1 MIITKRVLPRRTVLR
16 GLGAALAL
24 PMLDGMVPALSALGR
39 SAARPATRLGVV
51 YVPNGIVMD
60 QWTPATEGAGFYLP
74 PILRPLAPFRDH
86 LTVVSGLS
94 NKGPDDIHETGATSF
109 LTGVPPKRTQ
119 GASLGAGV
127 SMDQVAARETG
138 RHTQLASLELA
149 LESGDDVGTCGGG
162 YTCAY
167 TNTICWRSATT
178 PLPMETNPRAVFER
192 MLGDAGGT
200 DPAARLA
207 RIEQNRSL
215 LDAVTGKLARL
226 RHDLGPGDRRRLGE
240 YLDAVRD
247 IERRIQKA
255 EAQVDEPLPDIS
267 PPAGVPATFE
277 EHAKLMFDLQ
287 VLAYQTDL
295 TRVVSFMVSR
305 EYSGRTYPEIGVPEA
320 HHPTS
325 HHQNDPDKLAKL
337 TRVNTYHTTLL
348 AYYLDRLQA
357 TPDGDGTLLDH
368 LALVYGGGLSDGNR
382 HSSENL
388 PILVIGGGAGRLRG
402 GRHVRCPDP
411 TPMSNLH
418 VTLLDKLGVPVERFG
433 TSTGD
438 LDAAWAR
445 EAVAVV

>member
-1 MIITKRVLPRRTVLR
+1 MIISKRVLPRRTVLR

-39 SAARPATRLGVV
+39 TAARPVARLGVV

-60 QWTPATEGAGFYLP
+60 QWTPATGGAGFDLP
-74 PILRPLAPFRDH
+74 PILRPLARFRDQVS
-86 LTVVSGLS
+86 VVSGLS

-119 GASLGAGV
+119 GAQLGAGV
-127 SMDQVAARETG
+127 SMDQVAAREAG

-192 MLGDAGGT
+192 LLGDAAGT

-207 RIEQNRSL
+207 RIRQNRSL
-215 LDAVTGKLARL
+215 LDAVSDKLARL
-226 RHDLGPGDRRRLGE
+226 HHDLGPGDRRRLGE
-240 YLDAVRD
+240 YVDAVRD
-247 IERRIQKA
+247 IERRIQRA
-255 EAQVDEPLPDIS
+255 EAQVDEPLPDIT
-267 PPAGVPATFE
+267 PPAGIPGAFE

-295 TRVVSFMVSR
+295 TRVISFMVSR

-337 TRVNTYHTTLL
+337 TRINTYHTTLL
-348 AYYLDRLQA
+348 AYYLDRLQT

-368 LALVYGGGLSDGNR
+368 VALVYGGGLSDGNR

-388 PILVIGGGAGRLRG
+388 PIPGDRRRGGPPAGRTPRALSPSDA
-402 GRHVRCPDP
+402 HVEPAR
-411 TPMSNLH
+411 
-418 VTLLDKLGVPVERFG
+418 
-433 TSTGD
+433 
-438 LDAAWAR
+438 DAARHAR
-445 EAVAVV
+445 RPGRAVRHEHGRPGCGLVR

>member
-1 MIITKRVLPRRTVLR
+1 M
-16 GLGAALAL
+16 
-24 PMLDGMVPALSALGR
+24 
-39 SAARPATRLGVV
+39 
-51 YVPNGIVMD
+51 
-60 QWTPATEGAGFYLP
+60 
-74 PILRPLAPFRDH
+74 
-86 LTVVSGLS
+86 VSGLS

-119 GASLGAGV
+119 GAQLGAGV
-127 SMDQVAARETG
+127 SMDQVAAREAG

-192 MLGDAGGT
+192 LLGDAAGT

-215 LDAVTGKLARL
+215 LDAVSDKLARL
-226 RHDLGPGDRRRLGE
+226 HQDLGPGDRRRLGE
-240 YLDAVRD
+240 YVDAVRD
-247 IERRIQKA
+247 IERRIQRA
-255 EAQVDEPLPDIS
+255 EAQVDEPLPDIA
-267 PPAGVPATFE
+267 PPAGIPTAFE

-325 HHQNDPDKLAKL
+325 HHQDDPDKLAKL
-337 TRVNTYHTTLL
+337 TRINTYHTTLL

-418 VTLLDKLGVPVERFG
+418 VTLLDTLGVPVERFG

-438 LDAAWAR
+438 LDAAWS
-445 EAVAVV
+445 EGAVALV

>member
-24 PMLDGMVPALSALGR
+24 PLLDGMVPALSALGR
-39 SAARPATRLGVV
+39 TAARPVRRLGVV

-60 QWTPATEGAGFYLP
+60 QWTPATEGVGFELP
-74 PILRPLAPFRDH
+74 AILRPLQPFRDH

-119 GASLGAGV
+119 GARLGAGV

-192 MLGDAGGT
+192 LLGDAGGT

-215 LDAVTGKLARL
+215 LDAVTDKLARL
-226 RHDLGPGDRRRLGE
+226 RRDLGPGDRRRLGE

-247 IERRIQKA
+247 IERRIEKA
-255 EAQVDEPLPDIS
+255 EAQVDEPLPDIA
-267 PPAGVPATFE
+267 PPAGVPGAFE

-325 HHQNDPDKLAKL
+325 HHQDDPDKLAKL
-337 TRVNTYHTTLL
+337 TRINTYHTTLL

-402 GRHVRCPDP
+402 GRHVQCSDP

-438 LDAAWAR
+438 LESFSAA
-445 EAVAVV
+445 EAVSVV